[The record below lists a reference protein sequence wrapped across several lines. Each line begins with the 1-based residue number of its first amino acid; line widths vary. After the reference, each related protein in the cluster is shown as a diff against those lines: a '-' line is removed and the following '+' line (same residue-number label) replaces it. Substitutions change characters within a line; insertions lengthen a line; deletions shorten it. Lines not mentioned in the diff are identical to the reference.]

1 MLTTKSLSV
10 VVALTTLGGG
20 GNVWQQV
27 STPSGAQQIHDF
39 VITPSDDH
47 WFLADRASG
56 FWKSTDQGNT
66 WTQINNPGL
75 PSSGGWTI
83 SYDPFHKQLIAAPC
97 GVCIGGNAV
106 VTFWRSSNEG
116 VSWSQ
121 INLPPPYL
129 TGMGNASANTRPL
142 ITPGGTIVGG
152 GFWAPNNFAC
162 GSWYSTDGGT
172 TTTAINYTLLPG
184 GRANGRGGAWGFL
197 YNPLTNDYW
206 MGTEIEGVLRSADAI
221 SWTQVMPYHCG
232 NGASTCFTDNGTSKG
247 LTYDSSGNVL
257 VG

>member
-1 MLTTKSLSV
+1 
-10 VVALTTLGGG
+10 
-20 GNVWQQV
+20 
-27 STPSGAQQIHDF
+27 
-39 VITPSDDH
+39 
-47 WFLADRASG
+47 
-56 FWKSTDQGNT
+56 
-66 WTQINNPGL
+66 
-75 PSSGGWTI
+75 
-83 SYDPFHKQLIAAPC
+83 
-97 GVCIGGNAV
+97 

-129 TGMGNASANTRPL
+129 TGMGNASANTGPL

-184 GRANGRGGAWGFL
+184 GSANGRGGAWGFL

-206 MGTEIEGVLRSADAI
+206 IGTEIEGVLRSADAI
-221 SWTQVMPYHCG
+221 SWTQVMPYHSG